1 VVRFLFSLIK
11 INHKKA
17 FIMINN
23 NDNTIEVLNDLILIN
38 NDRID
43 GYAKAIGEV
52 RGKDQTLDDLYE
64 QMAMQSR
71 HYKSALT
78 EEVSVLGGEPV
89 TDGTTNSGKVYRV
102 WMDIKAA
109 FSSDDATSSL
119 EQCEFG
125 EDAAQKA
132 YLEALDADD
141 VPAFLHELI
150 LKQQIELKE
159 SHDLIKAKRDMH
171 QMAD

>member
-1 VVRFLFSLIK
+1 
-11 INHKKA
+11 
-17 FIMINN
+17 MINN
-23 NDNTIEVLNDLILIN
+23 EATIEVLNDLILIN

-43 GYAKAIGEV
+43 GYSKATTEV
-52 RGKDQTLDDLYE
+52 RGKDQILDDLFE
-64 QMAMQSR
+64 QMSMQSR
-71 HYKSALT
+71 HFKAALT

-119 EQCEFG
+119 EQCEYG

-132 YLEALDADD
+132 YYEALDIKGM
-141 VPAFLHELI
+141 PAFLHELI
-150 LKQQIELKE
+150 LKQQMELKE
-159 SHDLIKAKRDMH
+159 SHDLIKVKRDSYKMVH
-171 QMAD
+171 S

>member
-1 VVRFLFSLIK
+1 
-11 INHKKA
+11 
-17 FIMINN
+17 MINN
-23 NDNTIEVLNDLILIN
+23 EATIEVLNDLILIN
-38 NDRID
+38 NDRVD
-43 GYAKAIGEV
+43 GYAKAIAEV
-52 RGKDQTLDDLYE
+52 RGKDQILDDLFE

-71 HYKSALT
+71 HFKAALT

-119 EQCEFG
+119 EQCEYG

-132 YLEALDADD
+132 YHEALDTENL
-141 VPAFLHELI
+141 PAFLRELI
-150 LKQQIELKE
+150 STQQIALKE
-159 SHDLIKAKRDMH
+159 SHDLIKEKRDSYK
-171 QMAD
+171 MAHR